1 MSMHSFNGPGD
12 DEGRGGVVV
21 FSAGCQLDSVFS
33 QLTTL
38 TPAIHCSEKV
48 CCKERPTGC
57 R

>member
-1 MSMHSFNGPGD
+1 MHSFNGPGD

-21 FSAGCQLDSVFS
+21 FSAGCQLVFGILSVDHA
-33 QLTTL
+33 L

-48 CCKERPTGC
+48 SCKERPTRC